1 MAHPPEKRS
10 QLRSLYIHK
19 GMGLEHAAQRLV
31 VSPRTASRWKQESM
45 DQGDDWDKARAAHHL
60 AGEGAEAVARAVL
73 EDFLGLFQV
82 VMEEVKGEKGKKLA
96 PIEKAEAISRLA
108 DAYTK
113 TTRAIQRSAPELN
126 RLAVASEVLQLLV
139 RYVRAHAPQTAP
151 ALLEVLEPF
160 GDELVKHYG

>member
-1 MAHPPEKRS
+1 MAHPPEMRS
-10 QLRSLYIHK
+10 KLRSLYVHK
-19 GMGLEHAAQRLV
+19 GLGLEHAAQRLS
-31 VSPRTASRWKQESM
+31 VSPRTASRWKQEAEAE
-45 DQGDDWDKARAAHHL
+45 GDDWDKARAAHHL
-60 AGEGAEAVARAVL
+60 AGEGAEAVSRAVL
-73 EDFLGLFQV
+73 EDFLNLFQV
-82 VMEEVKGEKGKKLA
+82 VMGEVKGEKGSKLK

-139 RYVRAHAPQTAP
+139 RYIRAQAPKQAP

>member
-1 MAHPPEKRS
+1 MAHPPEVRS
-10 QLRSLYIHK
+10 KLRGLYVHK
-19 GMGLEHAAQRLV
+19 GLGLEHAAQRLGL
-31 VSPRTASRWKQESM
+31 SPRTASRWKQEAAEQ
-45 DQGDDWDKARAAHHL
+45 DDDWDKARAAHHL
-60 AGEGAEAVARAVL
+60 AGEGAEAVSRAVL

-82 VMEEVKGEKGKKLA
+82 VMAEVKGDKGNKLK

-139 RYVRAHAPQTAP
+139 RYVRAQAPRQAQ

>member
-31 VSPRTASRWKQESM
+31 VSPRTASRWKQDAM
-45 DQGDDWDKARAAHHL
+45 DEGDDWDKARAAHHL

-73 EDFLGLFQV
+73 EDFLGLFKT
-82 VMEEVKGEKGKKLA
+82 VMDEVKGDKGTKLK

-126 RLAVASEVLQLLV
+126 RLAVASEVLQHLA
-139 RYVRAHAPQTAP
+139 RYVREKAPQHAP

-160 GDELVKHYG
+160 GEELVRLYG

>member
-1 MAHPPEKRS
+1 MAHPPEMRS
-10 QLRSLYIHK
+10 KLRGLYVHK
-19 GMGLEHAAQRLV
+19 GLGLEHAAQRLAL
-31 VSPRTASRWKQESM
+31 SPRTASRWKQDAEA
-45 DQGDDWDKARAAHHL
+45 QGDDWDKARAAHHL
-60 AGEGAEAVARAVL
+60 AGEGAEAVSRAVL

-82 VMEEVKGEKGKKLA
+82 VMAEVKGEKGNKLK

-126 RLAVASEVLQLLV
+126 RLAVASEVLQLLA
-139 RYVRAHAPQTAP
+139 RYVQKKAPQHAT

-160 GDELVKHYG
+160 GDELVSLYG